1 MTVIEV
7 YLETATTA
15 HALLGHPAVAARWD
29 TPSALARLGTGPLAA
44 HLAGQLLQVPPALDA
59 PVAGERVSLAEHFAR
74 STWTDGDLD
83 SEVNTYIRRVSTD
96 AAVAGHAAVC
106 EAAGEALSE
115 LRRRL
120 PGEDPGRAVQLPFG
134 PWSLT
139 LADYLT
145 TRLLELTVHGDD
157 LAASVGADPPGM
169 PRAALD
175 VTIGVLCR
183 LAVEQHGPIAVLRAL
198 SRAER
203 APATIAA
210 L

>member
-15 HALLGHPAVAARWD
+15 HALLGHPAVAERWAA
-29 TPSALARLGTGPLAA
+29 PSALPRLGTGPLAA
-44 HLAGQLLQVPPALDA
+44 HLASQLVQVPPALDA
-59 PVAGERVSLAEHFAR
+59 PVVDGRVPLAEHFAR

-83 SEVNTYIRRVSTD
+83 SEVNTYIRRISTD
-96 AAVAGHAAVC
+96 AAAAGHPAVTATAGAA
-106 EAAGEALSE
+106 LTE

-120 PGEDPGRAVQLPFG
+120 PAEDPGRAVQLPFG

-145 TRLLELTVHGDD
+145 TRILELTVHGDD
-157 LAASVGADPPGM
+157 LATSVGADPPAM

-175 VTIGVLCR
+175 VTIGVLSR
-183 LAVEQHGPIAVLRAL
+183 LAVERHGPTAVLRAL
-198 SRAER
+198 SRSER